1 MRYIPTARWAG
12 SLTSAAR
19 QSRGSLG
26 SILQAG
32 LLSLGCALLTSCAEG
47 SDPLDPVTQTF
58 SALEEDRFAPRVI
71 VDPGPEV
78 LKDDA
83 ARVKPV
89 LEGFERNADEILTR
103 GDLAQRIALIESAY
117 MISGRYMDLLVIY
130 QQHVAKHGAA
140 SSAAPRLVWSWLR
153 LGQEKRAGEL
163 AAQLLKARPDDAT
176 AWFLQG
182 AYWVRYAADDVE
194 ITRDVIMAWK
204 KTLALDPVFIGFDEI
219 DAPTLKAEIER
230 MNASLKMTDAQAAE
244 RAAAHLAKL
253 LSAAPQPPT
262 TPPVEQPP
270 VAAQPPVVE
279 QPPTIPQPPV
289 VEQPPVVAQ
298 PQAPAPLAL
307 TLARAQLAA
316 DSGQRD
322 QAVGYL
328 REARLRHLP
337 GPDLVAAIQAQ
348 GAALTNADLIAFLE
362 VSWRLEQD
370 RPALARAT
378 REAAKRPG
386 MTGPQ
391 LWSLAL
397 FSLRQLE
404 DRPLTGQLLDRLER
418 EHPEDA
424 KRLDA
429 AKLRAQ
435 L

>member
-1 MRYIPTARWAG
+1 M
-12 SLTSAAR
+12 
-19 QSRGSLG
+19 G

-47 SDPLDPVTQTF
+47 SDPLDPATQTF

-230 MNASLKMTDAQAAE
+230 MNASIKMTDAQAAE

-262 TPPVEQPP
+262 EPIPLPIEEPVPLPVEDPIPP
-270 VAAQPPVVE
+270 PIEDPIPPPAADPIAPPTADPIAPPTE
-279 QPPTIPQPPV
+279 QP
-289 VEQPPVVAQ
+289 VAQ
-298 PQAPAPLAL
+298 PPAPLAL

-337 GPDLVAAIQAQ
+337 GPDLVASIQAQ